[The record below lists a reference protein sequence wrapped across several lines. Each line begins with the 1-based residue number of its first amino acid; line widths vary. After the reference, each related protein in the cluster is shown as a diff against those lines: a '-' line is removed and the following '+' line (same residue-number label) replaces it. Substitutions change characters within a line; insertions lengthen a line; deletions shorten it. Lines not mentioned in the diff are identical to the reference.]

1 MRKEA
6 FKLWLET
13 YGKHGVEP
21 MSKRPIDDA
30 LSRCNR
36 IEKGFAVDLD
46 IEYEQDR
53 GESILALLEY
63 TKDDKNVGKEAPKGL
78 FFKQGADLY
87 NGMASLRS
95 AVKKYF
101 EFYTATK

>member
-30 LSRCNR
+30 LGYLSWTY
-36 IEKGFAVDLD
+36 ILDDL
-46 IEYEQDR
+46 
-53 GESILALLEY
+53 L
-63 TKDDKNVGKEAPKGL
+63 
-78 FFKQGADLY
+78 
-87 NGMASLRS
+87 
-95 AVKKYF
+95 
-101 EFYTATK
+101 

>member
-1 MRKEA
+1 MRKEE
-6 FKLWLET
+6 FRSWLEK
-13 YGKHGVEP
+13 YGKHGTEP

-36 IEKGFAVDLD
+36 IEMGLHIDLD

-53 GESILALLEY
+53 GEGILALLEY
-63 TKDDKNVGKEAPKGL
+63 TKDAKNVGKEVPKGL
-78 FFKQGADLY
+78 FFKQESDLY

-101 EFYTATK
+101 EFCTATK

>member
-36 IEKGFAVDLD
+36 IEKGLAVDLD
-46 IEYEQDR
+46 
-53 GESILALLEY
+53 
-63 TKDDKNVGKEAPKGL
+63 
-78 FFKQGADLY
+78 F
-87 NGMASLRS
+87 
-95 AVKKYF
+95 
-101 EFYTATK
+101 

>member
-36 IEKGFAVDLD
+36 IEKDLLLIWISNMNR
-46 IEYEQDR
+46 IEVR
-53 GESILALLEY
+53 AFLLC
-63 TKDDKNVGKEAPKGL
+63 
-78 FFKQGADLY
+78 
-87 NGMASLRS
+87 
-95 AVKKYF
+95 
-101 EFYTATK
+101 